1 MGNWFRS
8 SKIPSVAAAHDDR
21 ATSSELNSARHALTA
36 TGHFGP
42 RLDYSSRF
50 LAAAHCLTADARVL
64 IIYRD
69 RLEKDAVVVASL
81 MAVECDESAKTYRVG
96 DYQVH

>member
-1 MGNWFRS
+1 M
-8 SKIPSVAAAHDDR
+8 
-21 ATSSELNSARHALTA
+21 
-36 TGHFGP
+36 
-42 RLDYSSRF
+42 
-50 LAAAHCLTADARVL
+50 L

-69 RLEKDAVVVASL
+69 RLEKDAVLVASL